1 MQFKDIA
8 YKDISIHDRAA
19 NYTSPDFRKQTIS
32 DFYYSWGAAAA
43 DFNHDGV
50 WISHL
55 VPTFITGPITR
66 NPPRSIWARRSILP
80 TAGQR
85 RPGWS
90 LPRTLRDGWPDVLT
104 CKFIDADM
112 GCYLY
117 VNTKGEHRR
126 WEVYRVLD
134 KFDSEVA
141 MLREIDGKGKP
152 AIVYMADGY
161 VRYAE
166 PDPANPT
173 GPWIVH
179 NVSERG
185 YGSAHGLGVGDI
197 NGDGL
202 PDILTA
208 FGWWEHPPKGSDQN
222 AAWKYHPEV
231 FGRFGAGVGGC
242 GMYVYDVNGDGLND
256 VVTVLDS
263 HSWGIAWF
271 EQKRDAKGN
280 ITFVK
285 HMIMDGPWTKN
296 AGGVA
301 FSQAHGTALADING
315 DGIPDFIVGKRY
327 WTHLDN
333 YNDPYP
339 YGTPVLYWYETVR
352 DPKASGGARFVP
364 HLIDNRSGA
373 GSDILATDLNHDGKV
388 DIVTST
394 RFGSFIFWSHVPQE
408 NLQERSGRRQ
418 SRCAY
423 SALIGIH
430 SGSSQGRRVLDAE
443 CRLCPRQTAE
453 RIRVSQIIGR
463 ARDNAIQSLNAS
475 ERSGMKRGNMSSRH
489 VLLGAA
495 IALLSVVPMFGAR
508 QTFLPGPSFVPDGAL
523 KGSSLA
529 GWHTLGQA
537 KWQMENGELTGTPG
551 PNGAGGW
558 LVLDRSYQDVGVYT
572 KFMCTGGS
580 EAGILFRI
588 QKTADGGMKGT
599 YAQLSGGDSITYFDV
614 TTDAEGKITERT
626 APPAPNRR
634 GRPGGNFVRNPFN
647 AYGQAPGVDYPYLQ
661 PDSDL
666 VANDWND
673 AEFLFAGTG
682 LRATQNNGKQ
692 NGTTVDTADGYGPIA
707 IYVGGSGEAQFKDV
721 AYKNLN
727 TRYRAPDTTSPNF
740 RKQTLNDFY
749 YSWGAAA
756 ADFNHDGVLDVVS
769 GPYIYYGPDYTK
781 SSEIY
786 LAQTLNPSTEYAV
799 KDWMEFAADFTGDGW
814 PDVLTCK
821 FIDADMGCYLY
832 VNPKGEIGAGM
843 FTGFWTSLTR
853 RSRWC
858 GTSTAL
864 ASRLLCM
871 RPTGMCATQ
880 NPIRPT
886 RPAPG

>member
-1 MQFKDIA
+1 MSSRHVLLGAALVLLGVVPMVGERQTFLPGPQFIPDAWVKGSSLSGWHTVGAAQWKLENGNLTATPGPSGAGGWLVMDHSYQDIELFTRFLCSTGSEAGILFRIEKTADGGMKGTYAQFSGGDVVTYFAVTVDANGTITSRTPLRAGGGEMRMAPPPNPNQRPRTGGGFNPGRFSPYAQTPGVDYPYTKPDSNLYPGEWNDVNLIYEFNILRANQNFGRVSGGVSDSDDGYGPIAFYAGGSGAVQFKDIA

-50 WISHL
+50 LDIASGPYIYYGPDYTKSSEIYLGETVNPSNGWA
-55 VPTFITGPITR
+55 TKAWMEFAADFTG
-66 NPPRSIWARRSILP
+66 
-80 TAGQR
+80 
-85 RPGWS
+85 
-90 LPRTLRDGWPDVLT
+90 DGWPDVLT

-126 WEVYRVLD
+126 WDVYRVLD
-134 KFDSEVA
+134 KFDSEAA
-141 MLREIDGKGKP
+141 MLGEIDGKGKP
-152 AIVYMADGY
+152 AIVYTADGY

-333 YNDPYP
+333 YNDPDP

-394 RFGSFIFWSHVPQE
+394 RFGSFIFWSHVPQVKPA
-408 NLQERSGRRQ
+408 G
-418 SRCAY
+418 A
-423 SALIGIH
+423 
-430 SGSSQGRRVLDAE
+430 
-443 CRLCPRQTAE
+443 
-453 RIRVSQIIGR
+453 
-463 ARDNAIQSLNAS
+463 
-475 ERSGMKRGNMSSRH
+475 KR
-489 VLLGAA
+489 
-495 IALLSVVPMFGAR
+495 
-508 QTFLPGPSFVPDGAL
+508 
-523 KGSSLA
+523 
-529 GWHTLGQA
+529 
-537 KWQMENGELTGTPG
+537 
-551 PNGAGGW
+551 
-558 LVLDRSYQDVGVYT
+558 
-572 KFMCTGGS
+572 
-580 EAGILFRI
+580 
-588 QKTADGGMKGT
+588 
-599 YAQLSGGDSITYFDV
+599 
-614 TTDAEGKITERT
+614 
-626 APPAPNRR
+626 PPA
-634 GRPGGNFVRNPFN
+634 
-647 AYGQAPGVDYPYLQ
+647 
-661 PDSDL
+661 
-666 VANDWND
+666 
-673 AEFLFAGTG
+673 
-682 LRATQNNGKQ
+682 K
-692 NGTTVDTADGYGPIA
+692 
-707 IYVGGSGEAQFKDV
+707 
-721 AYKNLN
+721 
-727 TRYRAPDTTSPNF
+727 
-740 RKQTLNDFY
+740 
-749 YSWGAAA
+749 
-756 ADFNHDGVLDVVS
+756 
-769 GPYIYYGPDYTK
+769 
-781 SSEIY
+781 
-786 LAQTLNPSTEYAV
+786 
-799 KDWMEFAADFTGDGW
+799 
-814 PDVLTCK
+814 
-821 FIDADMGCYLY
+821 
-832 VNPKGEIGAGM
+832 
-843 FTGFWTSLTR
+843 
-853 RSRWC
+853 
-858 GTSTAL
+858 
-864 ASRLLCM
+864 
-871 RPTGMCATQ
+871 
-880 NPIRPT
+880 
-886 RPAPG
+886 